1 MGWPF
6 PGLVAVGSILG
17 SVTLGAS
24 SRQVREVSNQ
34 IIATSNQNITE
45 DEGRSLAFM
54 HWGQWVDHDLDLAP
68 MTETDIHN
76 KEGECDTS
84 CHYAPPCF
92 PIKVM
97 ELYLA
102 LEMSR

>member
-1 MGWPF
+1 M
-6 PGLVAVGSILG
+6 
-17 SVTLGAS
+17 
-24 SRQVREVSNQ
+24 SNK
-34 IIATSNQNITE
+34 IAATSNENITE

-68 MTETDIHN
+68 MTETNIHN

-97 ELYLA
+97 EHLA
-102 LEMSR
+102 LEMSREKAGMLQSVCGGSFWRVPIGWHL